1 MRDQMKKT
9 MALLLSVLLLGGL
22 FSGCGKTEEVEE
34 VQDDH
39 IDVNA
44 TLSGQTLTAGAAA
57 DNVFS
62 LAVEYDKGL
71 NPITTKSS
79 LNQMV
84 SGLVYDQLFE
94 VDANYNLSS
103 RILEDWYFSENGT
116 LVLELRDDIPMH
128 DGSTLS
134 AEDVAYSI
142 SRVFTQGVTY
152 YQSRLGTAYSSGYQG
167 TVYISGDY
175 VNTMLPYRLTLP
187 IIKSGTILEDGP
199 AGSGPYMWS
208 EDKSCLEKFDS
219 YENAENLP
227 VDTVYLQE
235 YKDLSKLITQYE
247 SAEVDLAVNDS
258 TSIYN
263 LGYGGMNE
271 KRVFPTTN
279 LHYIG
284 FNGYSTFLCYAQYRS
299 ALNYIVDRF
308 GIAETV
314 LDGAAVASALPVH
327 PNSSLFDQALNDSLA
342 YDPERCLLEFEKLGC
357 RDLDGDSQM
366 EFAISGSKVEIE
378 IDFIVCSDNA
388 NKVVAARKIAEDM
401 QAIGLDVTLQELSW
415 REYQEALK
423 NPRDEDGK
431 PTWDMYYAEVAMT
444 PDWDLLPLVEALP
457 EDSYKTNLNFGK
469 WDMPVVEDAIYAYL
483 KADDDT
489 RASAMNTVLT
499 QITSNGVII
508 PVCFEQREVIS
519 HLGIITG
526 MKPNQYNIF
535 TDFDQWSI
543 KLEE

>member
-1 MRDQMKKT
+1 MRDQMKKSIA
-9 MALLLSVLLLGGL
+9 MLLSVLFLGSSL
-22 FSGCGKTEEVEE
+22 VGCGKKEETEEVR
-34 VQDDH
+34 DDH
-39 IDVNA
+39 IEVNA
-44 TLSGQTLTAGAAA
+44 TLSGQTLTAGAAV
-57 DNVFS
+57 DSVFS
-62 LAVEYDKGL
+62 LPVEYGKKL

-84 SGLVYDQLFE
+84 GGLVYDQLFE
-94 VDANYNLSS
+94 VDDNYNLSS
-103 RILEDWYFSENGT
+103 RILDDWYFSDNGT

-128 DGSTLS
+128 DGTMLT
-134 AEDVAYSI
+134 AGDVAYSI
-142 SRVFTQGVTY
+142 SRVFSQGVTY
-152 YQSRLGTAYSSGYQG
+152 YQSRLGTAYSSGANG

-175 VNTMLPYRLTLP
+175 VNTMTPYRLTLP
-187 IIKSGTILEDGP
+187 IIKYGSILEDTP
-199 AGSGPYMWS
+199 IGSGPYMWS
-208 EDKSCLEKFDS
+208 EDKTCLEKFES

-227 VDTVYLQE
+227 VDTVYLQPYE
-235 YKDLSKLITQYE
+235 DLAKLINQYE
-247 SAEVDLAVNDS
+247 SGEVDLAVNDS

-271 KRVFPTTN
+271 KRVFSTTN
-279 LHYIG
+279 MHYIG

-299 ALNYIVDRF
+299 ALNYIVDRYS
-308 GIAETV
+308 IAEEV

-327 PNSSLFDQALNDSLA
+327 PNSSLFNQVLNDSLA
-342 YDPERCLLEFEKLGC
+342 YDPDRCLLEFEKLGC

-366 EFAISGSKVEIE
+366 EFAISGSKVEIS
-378 IDFIVCSDNA
+378 IKFLVCSDNA
-388 NKVVAARKIAEDM
+388 NKVVAARRIAEDM
-401 QAIGLDVTLQELSW
+401 QAIGLDVTLVELSW

-431 PTWDMYYAEVAMT
+431 PAWDMYYAEVALT
-444 PDWDLLPLVEALP
+444 PDWDVLPLIEALP

-469 WDMPVVEDAIYAYL
+469 WDMPVVEDAAYAYL
-483 KADDDT
+483 KANDDT
-489 RASAMNTVLT
+489 RASAMESLMT

-535 TDFDQWSI
+535 ADFDQWNI
-543 KLEE
+543 NLEG